1 MHILHIPL
9 YTLLRFAII
18 SFILLILMND
28 SVVLLWG
35 EIRCWSLLGFKEK
48 IYLPDVSDI
57 RVMFTWHKHHDEP
70 VHHLQPI
77 HGHNTQVQQDAE
89 ENRDGNNVQPGSKQN
104 GQTCNN
110 GKRIVKRNSIHCL
123 SYPMQFPWHE
133 ANISIASSPWVKCSS
148 MVIPPP
154 DLIRFSRGKL
164 TLPSEFCI
172 NP

>member
-1 MHILHIPL
+1 MHILHTAL
-9 YTLLRFAII
+9 YTLLKVLTRKIFFINITLRFAII

-70 VHHLQPI
+70 IHHLQPV

-110 GKRIVKRNSIHCL
+110 GKKLSKEILYIVWAIPCSFCDMKRI
-123 SYPMQFPWHE
+123 
-133 ANISIASSPWVKCSS
+133 
-148 MVIPPP
+148 
-154 DLIRFSRGKL
+154 
-164 TLPSEFCI
+164 
-172 NP
+172 